1 MAEMSIGD
9 LVKLTNTMSDKILAR
24 RPKITENLAY
34 YRGEEGRMRFASDEF
49 RDYFAKR
56 FAGFTDNWVAPVADA
71 PIERIRHL
79 GIRLPGQTRADDGL
93 ARVWD
98 ANEASRGLSEALLVM
113 TVARRSFA
121 LVSPLP
127 GGLPPRITF
136 EHPDA
141 ACVLYDPVTRARR
154 AGMVMWADEE
164 WEYGE
169 VYTPQWVI
177 PMKRKAA
184 MRSRD
189 DRRQAPDL
197 PGWSIDLEKDTRR
210 NPLGAVPLVELRNKT
225 LLDDDPIS
233 DTEGTAAMQDS
244 INLVWAYLLNSL
256 DYASLP
262 ARVVMGIDT
271 PMEPILDQDG
281 QEIGARPVELDR
293 FVRDRVIFLP
303 GEGGSVGEW
312 SAANL
317 EAFSNVIEH
326 GVEHVAAQTRTPGH
340 YLFSKSN
347 VPATGYELAE
357 AGLVSKTAERIEY
370 AAPAVREIYR
380 LVALA
385 QGETVKAAQIALG
398 RTLWRKPQY
407 RTEAHLLDGL
417 AKMRQVGFPFQW
429 IAEEYGLEPTEVAR
443 VVEMK
448 RREER
453 ESLDALGGFPGND
466 GAGAENGGEV
476 AEDAA
481 DAPLER

>member
-1 MAEMSIGD
+1 MTDLNLAE
-9 LVKLTNTMSDKILAR
+9 LVKITTTMSDKIQSR
-24 RPKITENLAY
+24 RPKIAENLAY

-79 GIRLPGQTRADDGL
+79 GIRLPGEVRADTDL
-93 ARVWD
+93 ERVWD

-113 TVARRSFA
+113 TVARRAFA
-121 LVSPLP
+121 LVSPMN
-127 GGLPPRITF
+127 GLPPRITF

-154 AGMVMWADEE
+154 AGMVMWADDT

-177 PMKRKAA
+177 PMKRRTST
-184 MRSRD
+184 RSRD

-197 PGWSIDLEKDTRR
+197 PGWSIDLENDARR
-210 NPLGAVPLVELRNKT
+210 NPMGVVPLVELRNKT

-262 ARVVMGIDT
+262 ARVVMGLDVPT
-271 PMEPILDQDG
+271 EPILDKDG
-281 QEIGARPVELDR
+281 QEIGVRPVELDR

-303 GEGGSVGEW
+303 GEDGSVSEW

-317 EAFSNVIEH
+317 AAFSDVIEH
-326 GVEHVAAQTRTPGH
+326 AVEHVAAQTRTPGH

-385 QGETVKAAQIALG
+385 QGQTVRAEAIALG

-429 IAEEYGLEPTEVAR
+429 IAEEYGLDPAEVAR
-443 VVEMK
+443 VVDMK

-453 ESLDALGGFPGND
+453 ESLEALAGFSGDDVPPVVND
-466 GAGAENGGEV
+466 EV
-476 AEDAA
+476 NEDAA